1 MRLPTAHSVPCVGRE
16 PIAGNSAIFVCLY
29 PSCCAGLVHRT
40 DFRAMMVPGAAP
52 FVGGGARKRWSE
64 ICSGLVVDVGR
75 GSREF
80 RVYPLSGS
88 IERRRTRHGRQ
99 TRHARTQPAATGV
112 ARPDRRA
119 RRGARSRGA
128 HTARAARIRGPAS
141 PPALSAGR
149 SRGTP
154 QVSAGDL
161 LYSAVLE
168 PGTGKALELLRGQVL
183 RVEQIEGG
191 QCVDFNCFN
200 LHDYKEYMH
209 TGRTRTLY
217 GMHPGKGHFM
227 WSAPPRERPMMY
239 LLEDTVQC
247 NDVLFPRCSAYLY
260 ESAYGLPV
268 HTNCHDI
275 QAEAQREYGLTPD
288 DVHDS
293 FNLFMRTGMGADGR
307 GFITRQTSKPG
318 DYVELLALI
327 DVLAVPNVCGADLMR
342 TSNFSIK
349 PVRLSVRQACAAE
362 RASVPEVRRLRS
374 QRTPADFRVKQ
385 IKVDRELRRDPSYAA
400 EFTNVPIRCLDL
412 PVALDAKEHALL
424 RSSTLVEF
432 YGGDEAAALRDIV
445 FSWWETSYLGK
456 L

>member
-1 MRLPTAHSVPCVGRE
+1 MS
-16 PIAGNSAIFVCLY
+16 
-29 PSCCAGLVHRT
+29 
-40 DFRAMMVPGAAP
+40 
-52 FVGGGARKRWSE
+52 
-64 ICSGLVVDVGR
+64 
-75 GSREF
+75 
-80 RVYPLSGS
+80 
-88 IERRRTRHGRQ
+88 GRQ
-99 TRHARTQPAATGV
+99 V
-112 ARPDRRA
+112 I
-119 RRGARSRGA
+119 SE
-128 HTARAARIRGPAS
+128 
-141 PPALSAGR
+141 L
-149 SRGTP
+149 
-154 QVSAGDL
+154 
-161 LYSAVLE
+161 VLE
-168 PGTGKALELLRGQVL
+168 PGTGKAIELLKGQIL
-183 RVEQIEGG
+183 RVEQVEGG
-191 QCVDFNCFN
+191 QCADFNAFN
-200 LHDYKEYMH
+200 LHDYKEFMH
-209 TGRTRTLY
+209 CGRTRTVH
-217 GMHPGKGHFM
+217 GFHPTTGTFM
-227 WSAPPRERPMMY
+227 WSAPPRERAMLY
-239 LLEDTVQC
+239 ILEDTVGR
-247 NDVLFPRCSAYLY
+247 NDVLFPRCSAYVY
-260 ESAYGLPV
+260 EASYGFAV

-349 PVRLSVRQACAAE
+349 PVRLSVRQASAAE
-362 RASVPEVRRLRS
+362 RAAVPEVRRLRS

-400 EFTNVPIRCLDL
+400 EFTNVPIRCFDL

-445 FSWWETSYLGK
+445 FSWWETSYLGR